1 MAAADK
7 KSTYTAAEVA
17 ELIRPLADSVELLQK
32 ENAELKRKLEHMNE
46 VFANAQ
52 RARFGQSSEK
62 NSYVLHD
69 QASFFNEAEK
79 EQAPKVEEPTPDTI
93 LIPQHE
99 RKKKRS
105 QAEMLNGLPEEEVLL
120 ELPEDQLVCGKC
132 GGKMKPIGKK
142 FLRHEMQIIPKQ
154 IKLLAYYA
162 VTYAC
167 DSCEKDTG
175 FAHIVTVKPPVPLMK
190 HSLASPST
198 VAYIMTQKYV
208 DGLPLARQE
217 KMWAREGISLSRATM
232 ANWVIQC
239 SQSWLKPLYKHMK
252 QELLTHSV
260 IHADETVV
268 QVLKEDGKPATS
280 ESRMWLYASAALIR
294 HQVRLFEYQPDRSGK
309 RPEAFLK
316 GFTGALVTD
325 GYQGYNLLTQVTHC
339 GCWSH
344 ARRKWREA
352 MPEGATVKNSKAAV
366 GFQYCNKLFAQERK
380 CAAYKPKYRQEYR
393 QNKELPLLEEYY
405 AWLKTIHPE
414 KGSKLEE
421 AVRYSLNQKQQ
432 LTASLS
438 NGEVPISNNLA
449 ENAIRPFTLGRKN
462 WLFCDTTKG
471 AEASAIVYSLVES
484 AKANGIEPFAY
495 LQHVLVE
502 LPYLGK
508 NQSHEEL
515 ESFMPWAPYVQQE
528 FGVKNSDAYT
538 VNENVVVVFFHPAEN
553 GFQHL
558 LPGHGIEQTHFHAG
572 QFNVRRKQIDPLAA
586 VDDAFFP
593 GTGFIP
599 DFGLHGSSQ
608 CGIQIIVSVPYS

>member
-1 MAAADK
+1 
-7 KSTYTAAEVA
+7 
-17 ELIRPLADSVELLQK
+17 
-32 ENAELKRKLEHMNE
+32 MNE

-52 RARFGQSSEK
+52 RARFGQSSEQK
-62 NSYVLHD
+62 NYVLGKD
-69 QASFFNEAEK
+69 QLSLFNEAEGVQDHK
-79 EQAPKVEEPTPDTI
+79 AEEPKPDTI
-93 LIPQHE
+93 LIAGHE

-105 QAEMLNGLPEEEVLL
+105 QAEMLNHLPEEEVLL
-120 ELPEDQLVCGKC
+120 ELPEEQLVCGKC

-154 IKLLAYYA
+154 VKLLAYYT

-175 FAHIVTVKPPVPLMK
+175 FAHIASVKPPVPLMK

-217 KMWAREGISLSRATM
+217 KIWARDGISLSRATM
-232 ANWVIQC
+232 ANWIIQC

-268 QVLKEDGKPATS
+268 QVLKEDNKPATS
-280 ESRMWLYASAALIR
+280 ESRMWLYASVALLR
-294 HQVRLFEYQPDRSGK
+294 HQVRIFEYQPDRSGK
-309 RPEAFLK
+309 RPESFLR
-316 GFTGALVTD
+316 GFTGCLVTD
-325 GYQGYNLLTQVTHC
+325 GYTGYNLVANVTHC
-339 GCWSH
+339 GCWAH

-352 MPEGATVKNSKAAV
+352 MPEGATVKTSKAAV
-366 GFQYCNKLFAQERK
+366 GFQYCNKLFAEERK
-380 CAAYKPKYRQEYR
+380 CAPYQPNYRQEYR
-393 QNKELPLLEEYY
+393 QNKELPILEEYF

-414 KGSKLEE
+414 KGSKLED
-421 AVRYSLNQKQQ
+421 AVRYSLNHKQQ
-432 LTASLS
+432 LTAYLD

-462 WLFCDTTKG
+462 WLFSDTPKG

-495 LQHVLVE
+495 LQHVLVQ

-508 NQSHEEL
+508 NHSHEEL
-515 ESFMPWAPYVQQE
+515 EALMPWSPYIQQN
-528 FGVKNSDAYT
+528 FAMKNSDAYT
-538 VNENVVVVFFHPAEN
+538 NTY
-553 GFQHL
+553 L
-558 LPGHGIEQTHFHAG
+558 
-572 QFNVRRKQIDPLAA
+572 
-586 VDDAFFP
+586 
-593 GTGFIP
+593 
-599 DFGLHGSSQ
+599 S
-608 CGIQIIVSVPYS
+608 

>member
-1 MAAADK
+1 M
-7 KSTYTAAEVA
+7 V
-17 ELIRPLADSVELLQK
+17 
-32 ENAELKRKLEHMNE
+32 
-46 VFANAQ
+46 
-52 RARFGQSSEK
+52 
-62 NSYVLHD
+62 
-69 QASFFNEAEK
+69 
-79 EQAPKVEEPTPDTI
+79 
-93 LIPQHE
+93 PQHE
-99 RKKKRS
+99 RKKRS

-154 IKLLAYYA
+154 MKLLAYYA

-167 DSCEKDTG
+167 NSCEKDTG
-175 FAHIVTVKPPVPLMK
+175 FAHIVIVKPPVPLMK
-190 HSLASPST
+190 YSLASPST

-217 KMWAREGISLSRATM
+217 KIWAREGIFLSRATM
-232 ANWVIQC
+232 ANWVTQC

-294 HQVRLFEYQPDRSGK
+294 HQVRLFEYQPHRSGK
-309 RPEAFLK
+309 RPVAFLNS
-316 GFTGALVTD
+316 FTSALVTD
-325 GYQGYNLLTQVTHC
+325 GYQGYNLLTKVTHC

-344 ARRKWREA
+344 ARRKWWDA
-352 MPEGATVKNSKAAV
+352 MPEGATVKTSKDAV

-432 LTASLS
+432 LTAFLS

-515 ESFMPWAPYVQQE
+515 ESFMPWAHYIQQE
-528 FGVKNSDAYT
+528 FGVKNSDAY
-538 VNENVVVVFFHPAEN
+538 VNTY
-553 GFQHL
+553 L
-558 LPGHGIEQTHFHAG
+558 
-572 QFNVRRKQIDPLAA
+572 D
-586 VDDAFFP
+586 
-593 GTGFIP
+593 
-599 DFGLHGSSQ
+599 
-608 CGIQIIVSVPYS
+608 

>member
-1 MAAADK
+1 
-7 KSTYTAAEVA
+7 
-17 ELIRPLADSVELLQK
+17 
-32 ENAELKRKLEHMNE
+32 MNE
-46 VFANAQ
+46 VFTNAQ

-62 NSYVLHD
+62 DSYVLHD
-69 QASFFNEAEK
+69 QTSFFNEAEK
-79 EQAPKVEEPTPDTI
+79 EQAPKAEEPTPDTI
-93 LIPQHE
+93 LVPQHE

-105 QAEMLNGLPEEEVLL
+105 QAELLNGLPEEEVLL

-142 FLRHEMQIIPKQ
+142 FLRHEMMIIPKQ
-154 IKLLAYYA
+154 MKLLAYYA

-217 KMWAREGISLSRATM
+217 KIWAREGVSLSRATM
-232 ANWVIQC
+232 ANWVIRC
-239 SQSWLKPLYKHMK
+239 SETWLKPLYKHMK

-325 GYQGYNLLTQVTHC
+325 GHQGYNLLTKATHC
-339 GCWSH
+339 GCWAH

-352 MPEGATVKNSKAAV
+352 MPEGATVKTSKAAV

-405 AWLKTIHPE
+405 AWMQTIHPE

-432 LTASLS
+432 LTAFLG

-484 AKANGIEPFAY
+484 AKANGVEPFAY

-515 ESFMPWAPYVQQE
+515 ESFMPWAPYIQQE
-528 FGVKNSDAYT
+528 FGVKNSDAY
-538 VNENVVVVFFHPAEN
+538 VNTY
-553 GFQHL
+553 L
-558 LPGHGIEQTHFHAG
+558 
-572 QFNVRRKQIDPLAA
+572 D
-586 VDDAFFP
+586 
-593 GTGFIP
+593 
-599 DFGLHGSSQ
+599 
-608 CGIQIIVSVPYS
+608 

>member
-1 MAAADK
+1 MAAK
-7 KSTYTAAEVA
+7 QQKTTYTAAEVA
-17 ELIRPLADSVELLQK
+17 VL
-32 ENAELKRKLEHMNE
+32 ENKIQEQQAQIEELKRKLEHMNE

-52 RARFGQSSEK
+52 RTRFGQSSEQK
-62 NSYVLHD
+62 SYVLGKD
-69 QASFFNEAEK
+69 QLSLFNEAEEAQDHK
-79 EQAPKVEEPTPDTI
+79 AEEPTSDTV
-93 LIPQHE
+93 LIAAHE

-105 QAEMLNGLPEEEVLL
+105 QAEMLNQLPEEEVLL
-120 ELPEDQLVCGKC
+120 EIPEEQLVCGKC

-175 FAHIVTVKPPVPLMK
+175 FAHITSVKPPVPLMK

-217 KMWAREGISLSRATM
+217 KIWAREGISLSRATM

-268 QVLKEDGKPATS
+268 QVLKEEGKPATS
-280 ESRMWLYASAALIR
+280 ESRMWLYASAALLR
-294 HQVRLFEYQPDRSGK
+294 HQVRIFEYQPDRSGK
-309 RPEAFLK
+309 RPESFLR
-316 GFTGALVTD
+316 GFAGCLVTD
-325 GYQGYNLLTQVTHC
+325 GYAGYNQVQNVTHC
-339 GCWSH
+339 GCWAH

-352 MPEGATVKNSKAAV
+352 MPEGATVKTSKAAV
-366 GFQYCNKLFAQERK
+366 GFQYCNKLFAEERK
-380 CAAYKPKYRQEYR
+380 CAPYQPKYRQEYR
-393 QNKELPLLEEYY
+393 QNRELPLLEEYY
-405 AWLKTIHPE
+405 AWLNTVHPE

-421 AVRYSLNQKQQ
+421 AVRYSLNQKQR
-432 LTASLS
+432 LMAYLDH
-438 NGEVPISNNLA
+438 GEVPISNNLA

-462 WLFCDTTKG
+462 WLFCDTPKG

-484 AKANGIEPFAY
+484 AKANGVEPFAY
-495 LQHVLVE
+495 LQHVLVQ

-508 NQSHEEL
+508 THSHEEL
-515 ESFMPWAPYVQQE
+515 ETLMPWAPYIQQN
-528 FGVKNSDAYT
+528 FAMKNSNAYT
-538 VNENVVVVFFHPAEN
+538 NCY
-553 GFQHL
+553 L
-558 LPGHGIEQTHFHAG
+558 
-572 QFNVRRKQIDPLAA
+572 D
-586 VDDAFFP
+586 
-593 GTGFIP
+593 
-599 DFGLHGSSQ
+599 
-608 CGIQIIVSVPYS
+608 

>member
-7 KSTYTAAEVA
+7 KTTYTAAEVA
-17 ELIRPLADSVELLQK
+17 VLEDTILKQK
-32 ENAELKRKLEHMNE
+32 QEIDELKRKLEHMNE

-52 RARFGQSSEK
+52 RARFGQSSEQK
-62 NSYVLHD
+62 NYVLGKD
-69 QASFFNEAEK
+69 QLSLFDEAEEAQDHK
-79 EQAPKVEEPTPDTI
+79 AEEPTPDTV
-93 LIPQHE
+93 LIAAHE

-105 QAEMLNGLPEEEVLL
+105 QAEMLNHLPEEEVLL
-120 ELPEDQLVCGKC
+120 ELPEEQLICGKC

-154 IKLLAYYA
+154 VKLLAYYA

-167 DSCEKDTG
+167 DNCEKATG
-175 FAHIVTVKPPVPLMK
+175 FAHIASVKPPVPLMK

-217 KMWAREGISLSRATM
+217 KIWAREGISLSRATM

-239 SQSWLKPLYKHMK
+239 SQTWLKPLYKHMK

-268 QVLKEDGKPATS
+268 QVLKEDNKPATS
-280 ESRMWLYASAALIR
+280 ESRMWLYASAALLR
-294 HQVRLFEYQPDRSGK
+294 HQVRIFEYQPDRSGK
-309 RPEAFLK
+309 RPESFLR
-316 GFTGALVTD
+316 GFTGCLVTD
-325 GYQGYNLLTQVTHC
+325 GYTGYNQVQNVTHC
-339 GCWSH
+339 GCWAH

-352 MPEGATVKNSKAAV
+352 MPDGATVKTSKAAV
-366 GFQYCNKLFAQERK
+366 GFQYCNKLFAEERK
-380 CAAYKPKYRQEYR
+380 CASYQPKYRHEHR
-393 QNKELPLLEEYY
+393 QNRELPILEEYY
-405 AWLKTIHPE
+405 AWLKTVHPE

-432 LTASLS
+432 LMAYLD

-462 WLFCDTTKG
+462 WLFCDTPKG
-471 AEASAIVYSLVES
+471 AETSAIVYSLVES

-495 LQHVLVE
+495 LQHILVQ

-508 NQSHEEL
+508 THSHEEL
-515 ESFMPWAPYVQQE
+515 ESLMPWSPYIQQN
-528 FGVKNSDAYT
+528 FAMKNSNAYT
-538 VNENVVVVFFHPAEN
+538 NTYLN
-553 GFQHL
+553 
-558 LPGHGIEQTHFHAG
+558 
-572 QFNVRRKQIDPLAA
+572 
-586 VDDAFFP
+586 
-593 GTGFIP
+593 
-599 DFGLHGSSQ
+599 
-608 CGIQIIVSVPYS
+608 

>member
-17 ELIRPLADSVELLQK
+17 ELIRPLADSIALLK
-32 ENAELKRKLEHMNE
+32 EENAELKRKLEHMNE

-79 EQAPKVEEPTPDTI
+79 EQAPKAEEPTPDTI
-93 LIPQHE
+93 LVEAHQ
-99 RKKKRS
+99 RKKRRS
-105 QAEMLNGLPEEEVLL
+105 QAEMLNNLPEKEVLL
-120 ELPEDQLVCGKC
+120 ELPEDQLICGKC
-132 GGKMKPIGKK
+132 GGVMKPIGKK

-154 IKLLAYYA
+154 INLLAYYA

-175 FAHIVTVKPPVPLMK
+175 FAHIATVKPPAPLMK
-190 HSLASPST
+190 HSLASAST

-217 KMWAREGISLSRATM
+217 KIWAREGISLSRATM

-260 IHADETVV
+260 IHADEAAV

-280 ESRMWLYASAALIR
+280 ESRMWLYAGAALIR
-294 HQVRLFEYQPDRSGK
+294 RQVRLFEYQPDRSGK

-325 GYQGYNLLTQVTHC
+325 GYQGYTLLTKVTHC
-339 GCWSH
+339 GCWAH

-352 MPEGATVKNSKAAV
+352 MPEGATVKTSKAAV
-366 GFQYCNKLFAQERK
+366 GFQYCNKLFAEERK
-380 CAAYKPKYRQEYR
+380 CAAYKPQYRQEYR
-393 QNKELPLLEEYY
+393 QNKELPILEEYY
-405 AWLKTIHPE
+405 AWLKTVHPE

-421 AVRYSLNQKQQ
+421 AVRYSLNQKQP
-432 LTASLS
+432 LMVFLD

-471 AEASAIVYSLVES
+471 AEASAIVYSMVES

-495 LQHVLVE
+495 LQHVLLQ

-508 NQSHEEL
+508 THSHEEL
-515 ESFMPWAPYVQQE
+515 ESLMPWAPYIQQE
-528 FGVKNSDAYT
+528 FGMKNSDAY
-538 VNENVVVVFFHPAEN
+538 VNTY
-553 GFQHL
+553 L
-558 LPGHGIEQTHFHAG
+558 
-572 QFNVRRKQIDPLAA
+572 D
-586 VDDAFFP
+586 
-593 GTGFIP
+593 
-599 DFGLHGSSQ
+599 
-608 CGIQIIVSVPYS
+608 